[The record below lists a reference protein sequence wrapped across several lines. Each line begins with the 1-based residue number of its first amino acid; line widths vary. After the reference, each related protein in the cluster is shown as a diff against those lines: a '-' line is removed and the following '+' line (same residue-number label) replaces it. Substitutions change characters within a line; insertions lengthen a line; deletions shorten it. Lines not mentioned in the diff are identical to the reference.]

1 MKKSVALER
10 HIAKTVTYRILSTGV
25 TVSSAVA
32 LGADVEVAG
41 LLGVGELI
49 LKPLLYFLH
58 ERVWYKSNYGIK

>member
-1 MKKSVALER
+1 MKKSVSLER
-10 HIAKTVTYRILSTGV
+10 HIAKTVTYRILGTGV
-25 TVSSAVA
+25 TVISAVT

-41 LLGVGELI
+41 LLGVGELM

>member
-1 MKKSVALER
+1 MKKNVSLER
-10 HIAKTVTYRILSTGV
+10 HIAKTVTYRILGTGV
-25 TVSSAVA
+25 TVSSAIA

-58 ERVWYKSNYGIK
+58 ERLWYKSNYGIK

>member
-1 MKKSVALER
+1 MKKNVSLKR
-10 HIAKTVTYRILSTGV
+10 HISKTVTYRILGTGV
-25 TVSSAVA
+25 TVFSAVS
-32 LGADVEVAG
+32 LGVDVEVAG